1 MMGLQQGHATTL
13 RRNDTTTDEKR
24 TGWNDLESNGEVQ
37 TNEDRVYLQLISE
50 KIKSA
55 TDWDFRDARTF
66 RLG

>member
-1 MMGLQQGHATTL
+1 MGLLQVRTTTL
-13 RRNDTTTDEKR
+13 CRDGMTTDEKR
-24 TGWNDLESNGEVQ
+24 TGWSDLEAKGEIQ
-37 TNEDRVYLQLISE
+37 TSEDRVYLQLISE